1 MGSNNQFVALEQQ
14 FGDLVPTQNEQE
26 ENENVDDDALNE
38 SNLEILSEDVIN
50 SPMPMHEDD
59 DNDDDDNDEEEEEDD
74 VVDENEEEETVNNA
88 ANNNLNN
95 ITDQVSSLLRQMPG
109 MDQLFAA
116 NNNNQSNERS
126 QSVQAAQNASSGNLD
141 ALTSQIFG
149 MINNQNNNNQNAS
162 PLIQVIDRVPT
173 EQKE

>member
-50 SPMPMHEDD
+50 SPMPMQ
-59 DNDDDDNDEEEEEDD
+59 DDDDNDEEEEEDD

-116 NNNNQSNERS
+116 NNNNQSNEQS
-126 QSVQAAQNASSGNLD
+126 QSVQAAQMHQA
-141 ALTSQIFG
+141 
-149 MINNQNNNNQNAS
+149 
-162 PLIQVIDRVPT
+162 VIWM
-173 EQKE
+173 